1 MFKLESVRDF
11 SRPNVFH
18 PSLPRKAFV
27 KNVGAGLYAIL
38 AFSSLP
44 LFPEGE
50 MWRNAG
56 LYVHSPQIF
65 ANVENFG
72 AMTSNGFAGKIWS
85 GGEKIATQDLRAE
98 KFVEKWRTD
107 PCFATFCG
115 DGKNWSG

>member
-1 MFKLESVRDF
+1 MWGQVCT
-11 SRPNVFH
+11 
-18 PSLPRKAFV
+18 
-27 KNVGAGLYAIL
+27 IL

-56 LYVHSPQIF
+56 LYVHAPQIF

-85 GGEKIATQDLRAE
+85 GGEKIAPRSSCGEICGEIGVLGKRGPLRRRKVNGVWTE
-98 KFVEKWRTD
+98 GRYKKRFEVGE
-107 PCFATFCG
+107 PI
-115 DGKNWSG
+115 